1 MEAGKLAFVPFP
13 SIEVSHRDFT
23 SGSRKSVFGSSRG
36 IKTEIWKR
44 KRNFFEEMDLWHKE
58 KLLALTFTIPYL
70 PRLKLF
76 NLQSDNY
83 SWDLVYQLS
92 PPPPQTSLLDLKS
105 PSGKKIWSQTHT
117 NV

>member
-1 MEAGKLAFVPFP
+1 
-13 SIEVSHRDFT
+13 
-23 SGSRKSVFGSSRG
+23 
-36 IKTEIWKR
+36 
-44 KRNFFEEMDLWHKE
+44 MDLWHQE
-58 KLLALTFTIPYL
+58 KLLALTFTIPCL

-105 PSGKKIWSQTHT
+105 PSGKDTVTDSHKCLKTKKPSSTQI
-117 NV
+117 